1 MSQHEG
7 NGNARDDE
15 QMSHVHEDTIA
26 LLALGESV
34 STTDDDHVRSCVSC
48 QAKVDQLGA
57 IAHSARAVTDEDKPV
72 APPHEL
78 WDRIAMEIDS
88 DERISQSVAA
98 PRGARMGWFALA
110 AVVGLLVGSAGTVV
124 LMNQSDPAPAIAQ
137 ATLEPLPGKDSSG
150 VAQVLQKADGP
161 TLVIDVPDLPEP
173 DGYYEVWMLTPEAD
187 SMVSIGVL
195 GASDVQE
202 FSLPGEMDMESFPV
216 VDISLEQFD
225 GDVTHSTDSIVR
237 GVLEA

>member
-72 APPHEL
+72 APPDEL

-98 PRGARMGWFALA
+98 PRGARFH
-110 AVVGLLVGSAGTVV
+110 
-124 LMNQSDPAPAIAQ
+124 
-137 ATLEPLPGKDSSG
+137 
-150 VAQVLQKADGP
+150 ADGLNAWADLLRGLRMPLQERRHEREIIPSEFPSGDRPGHDVAHMGNDRLLRAKRHAGDAVGP
-161 TLVIDVPDLPEP
+161 TIRLR
-173 DGYYEVWMLTPEAD
+173 
-187 SMVSIGVL
+187 
-195 GASDVQE
+195 SDWTQC
-202 FSLPGEMDMESFPV
+202 
-216 VDISLEQFD
+216 
-225 GDVTHSTDSIVR
+225 
-237 GVLEA
+237 A

>member
-57 IAHSARAVTDEDKPV
+57 IAHSARAVTDEDKP
-72 APPHEL
+72 
-78 WDRIAMEIDS
+78 IAMEIDS

-110 AVVGLLVGSAGTVV
+110 AAVGLLVGSAGTVV

-161 TLVIDVPDLPEP
+161 TLVIDVPNLPEP
-173 DGYYEVWMLTPEAD
+173 DGYYEVWMLTPEAE

-202 FSLPGEMDMESFPV
+202 FSLPSGMDMESFPV

>member
-7 NGNARDDE
+7 NENARDDE
-15 QMSHVHEDTIA
+15 QMSHVDEDTIA
-26 LLALGESV
+26 LLALGESM
-34 STTDDDHVRSCVSC
+34 STRDDDHVRSCVSC
-48 QAKVDQLGA
+48 QAKVDQLSA
-57 IAHSARAVTDEDKPV
+57 IVHSARSVTDEDKPV
-72 APPHEL
+72 APPNEL

-88 DERISQSVAA
+88 DEQINKPAA

-110 AVVGLLVGSAGTVV
+110 AAVGLLAGSVGTAVV
-124 LMNQSDPAPAIAQ
+124 MNQSEPAPAIAQ
-137 ATLEPLPGKDSSG
+137 ATLEPLPGKDASG
-150 VAQVLQKADGP
+150 VAQVLQTADGP

-195 GASDVQE
+195 GTGDVQE
-202 FSLPGEMDMESFPV
+202 FSLPSGMDMESFPV

-225 GDVTHSTDSIVR
+225 GDVTHSTDSLVR